1 MLKINLLPTHILERR
16 RVRGALRILVL
27 LVLELIA
34 LAAFVFL
41 HLNQQVAKARD
52 DYKVAKA
59 DADAVRDM
67 EAQVEQVTAEAG
79 PYQARVQWY
88 RDSQKLPDRWARLLE
103 DIN

>member
-16 RVRGALRILVL
+16 RVRGALRILVVL

-34 LAAFVFL
+34 LGAFVFL
-41 HLNQQVAKARD
+41 HLNQQVANARG

-67 EAQVEQVTAEAG
+67 EAQV
-79 PYQARVQWY
+79 
-88 RDSQKLPDRWARLLE
+88 
-103 DIN
+103 